1 MAVGKEDRGSLWVDG
16 QFTVRVRGPGPE
28 PGRIVRIRRPFALI
42 GQIPGADI
50 RIDDPNV
57 DGRHALLLLDRRGI
71 FGVDLLSR
79 SGTRFAGAEV
89 ASAWLGAGDILEIGG
104 RRVELLRLLI
114 DGSPIEPPLSDD
126 DPLGDSPGLVGLTLE
141 PLDFPGPPWMLGSAL
156 AFVGRG
162 DACAIRIENASASKT
177 HCALFRTGSGAYVID
192 LIGRRTM
199 VNERAV
205 EGASA
210 LLDGDVLT
218 VGQARFGVKLEPP
231 TTRSFLPVKTHPSSS
246 PLPLEEGLGVRGDA
260 SPMAR
265 DEGSLV
271 HHPMF
276 QVPHPNPLPGGEG
289 ARGSTLARSV
299 REPGRVV
306 GLDPRG
312 AMVAMLLEAVGSGR
326 ESNGEILDVLRQFQA
341 DTATLFQVQIDRIEA
356 MNREIASLR
365 EEVRGHLGPPPE
377 PAEPLRLDLIPSP
390 IAPSSQPPS
399 WLLDRLNTLETESR
413 STWKDLLGR
422 IVSTVSPKEPAQPG
436 QSLASTRPEV
446 DRAGRS

>member
-1 MAVGKEDRGSLWVDG
+1 MVVGNDKEDRGPLWVDG

-28 PGRIVRIRRPFALI
+28 PGRIVRIRRPFSLI

-57 DGRHALLLLDRRGI
+57 DGRHALLLLDRRGV

-79 SGTRFAGAEV
+79 SGTRFAGADV
-89 ASAWLGAGDILEIGG
+89 ASAWLGPGDILEIAG
-104 RRVELLRLLI
+104 RRVELLQLRI
-114 DGSPIEPPLSDD
+114 DGSPVDPPLSDD

-141 PLDFPGPPWMLGSAL
+141 PLDSPGPPWMLGSAL

-162 DACAIRIENASASKT
+162 DACAIRIENASASMT
-177 HCALFRTGSGAYVID
+177 HCALLRGASTAYVID
-192 LIGRRTM
+192 LLGRRTL
-199 VNERAV
+199 VNDRAV

-218 VGQARFGVKLEPP
+218 IGQARFGVKLEPP
-231 TTRSFLPVKTHPSSS
+231 VTLQDPSIDSTPS
-246 PLPLEEGLGVRGDA
+246 R
-260 SPMAR
+260 
-265 DEGSLV
+265 
-271 HHPMF
+271 
-276 QVPHPNPLPGGEG
+276 
-289 ARGSTLARSV
+289 TLARLADAFQGSPS
-299 REPGRVV
+299 RSIMPA
-306 GLDPRG
+306 LDPRG

-326 ESNGEILDVLRQFQA
+326 DSSSVEVLDVLRQFQA
-341 DTATLFQVQIDRIEA
+341 DTATLLEAQIDRIEA

-377 PAEPLRLDLIPSP
+377 PAEPLRLDLIPPP
-390 IAPSSQPPS
+390 IAPSGEPAS

-422 IVSTVSPKEPAQPG
+422 IASTVSPKNSAQPT
-436 QSLASTRPEV
+436 QSLVPTRPGA
-446 DRAGRS
+446 DREDRS